1 MRGAARAA
9 SNGIEPATRD
19 TNVVGIVV
27 VSHSASLADGVVELA
42 RQMGGEELSI
52 EAAGGLE
59 DGTIGTDVERVR
71 AAIER
76 AMSDDG
82 VLVLM
87 DLGSALLSAEMA
99 VELLESAGRVVL
111 SEAPFVEG
119 TVAAAVAARGGLS
132 LEEVQAEARAAIT
145 MKEAQLG
152 VEPEAAE
159 DVAATASAEEDGLRT
174 RIPILNEIGLHARP
188 AALVAELAGRFDA
201 DLRLSKAGGAGPV
214 SARSLTGLMTL
225 LARKG
230 DELVASASGPEAAD
244 ALAALEELAREGFG
258 EGVADGAGA
267 PAAGAPAAGAPAAG
281 APAAGAPGAP
291 PPVSED
297 AGAPPADGSVLRG
310 IAASAGLALGPVR
323 HLAARLSVPTERAS
337 EGAEREWE
345 RLEAARGTARSA
357 IERDRDAVTRRGGA
371 ADAAIFTAH
380 LVLLDDEA
388 LADAARARIDAGD
401 AAEAAWYG
409 VTEGTAQ
416 SWRALD
422 DALMRER
429 ATDVEDVGRRVLAAL
444 AGHELT
450 ADIGGEGILVVDEL
464 TPADAASL
472 DTDLVHGIAAAR
484 GTATAHAAILARALG
499 IPAVVGLGVS
509 VLAIAEGTPLL
520 LDGGEGTVLVAPDD
534 EVTQRAER
542 ERALAL
548 ERHER
553 AQSRALEAAVTRDG
567 VTIEVAANLGGAGG
581 AEEAVALGA
590 DGVGLLRT
598 EFLFLDRAEIPS
610 EDEQAETLA
619 GIAAGLGG
627 RPLIVR
633 TLDVGADKPLPALPM
648 PPEENPF
655 LGVRG
660 IRLSLGHPELL
671 ATQLRAILRVAAEH
685 PIKVMFPMVATAAE
699 LDAGLAAVAEART
712 ATGVQAKIE
721 VGIMIE
727 VPAAAL
733 QAELLARSADFF
745 SIGTNDLTQYA
756 MAAERGNEQVGN
768 LLSGPQPP
776 VLKLIAETV
785 AGAATHG
792 RWVGVCGE
800 LAGDPAAAVLLSG
813 LGVREL
819 SMAPP
824 LIAEVKQALRSVS
837 LTDAAV
843 AARRALGAPDAPH
856 ARAFAADLLA

>member
-1 MRGAARAA
+1 M
-9 SNGIEPATRD
+9 
-19 TNVVGIVV
+19 VGIVV

-42 RQMGGEELSI
+42 RQMGGEDLAI

-71 AAIER
+71 LAIER

-87 DLGSALLSAEMA
+87 DLGSALMSAEMA
-99 VELLESAGRVVL
+99 VELLESDGEVAL

-119 TVAAAVAARGGLS
+119 TVAAAVAARGGMS
-132 LEEVQAEARAAIT
+132 LAEVRDEARRAIA

-152 VEPEAAE
+152 VEAPPT
-159 DVAATASAEEDGLRT
+159 VADTPAVSGSPADAGPGT
-174 RIPILNEIGLHARP
+174 RIAVRNEIGLHARP

-201 DLRLSKAGGAGPV
+201 DLRLSKEGGPGPV

-225 LARKG
+225 MARKG
-230 DELVASASGPEAAD
+230 DELIATASGPQAD
-244 ALAALEELAREGFG
+244 EALAALTELADQGFG
-258 EGVADGAGA
+258 DGVASGAGA
-267 PAAGAPAAGAPAAG
+267 AATSSPVASAP
-281 APAAGAPGAP
+281 
-291 PPVSED
+291 
-297 AGAPPADGSVLRG
+297 APPAERVSEPEAGALLTG
-310 IAASAGLALGPVR
+310 IAASTGLAIGP
-323 HLAARLSVPTERAS
+323 ARRFEAELEAPAERAS
-337 EGAEREWE
+337 EGAAVETE
-345 RLEAARGTARSA
+345 RLESARRTARGA
-357 IERDRDAVTRRGGA
+357 IERDRDDLARRTTAG
-371 ADAAIFTAH
+371 DAAILTAH
-380 LVLLDDEA
+380 LALLDDEA
-388 LADAARARIDAGD
+388 LVDAARAQIDAGD
-401 AAEAAWYG
+401 RAEMAWYRA
-409 VTEGTAQ
+409 TEQTAQ
-416 SWRALD
+416 AWRALED
-422 DALMRER
+422 ELIRER

-444 AGHELT
+444 SGRELV
-450 ADIGGEGILVVDEL
+450 ARMSSEGILVVSEL
-464 TPADAASL
+464 TPADAAAL
-472 DTDLVHGIAAAR
+472 DTDLVRGIAAAR

-499 IPAVVGLGVS
+499 IPAVVGLGDA
-509 VLAIAEGTPLL
+509 VLAIAEGTSVL
-520 LDGGEGTVLVAPDD
+520 LDGDAGTVLVAPDD

-542 ERALAL
+542 ERTLAL
-548 ERHER
+548 ERRER
-553 AQSRALEAAVTRDG
+553 ALRRAAEAAVTRDG

-581 AEEAVALGA
+581 AAEAVALGA

-610 EDEQAETLA
+610 EDEQTETLA
-619 GIAAGLGG
+619 EIAAGLGG

-648 PPEENPF
+648 PAEENPF

-685 PIKVMFPMVATAAE
+685 PVKIMFPMVATMAE
-699 LDAGLAAVAEART
+699 LEAGLSAVAEARV

-756 MAAERGNEQVGN
+756 MAAERGNEQVGS
-768 LLSGPQPP
+768 LLSGPQPA

-785 AGAATHG
+785 AGATAHG

-824 LIAEVKQALRSVS
+824 LIAEVKQALRSIS
-837 LTDAAV
+837 LTNAAV
-843 AARRALGAPDAPH
+843 AARRALAAPDAAQ